1 MIKKEIIYTDY
12 NNVERKE
19 NFYFNLNKAELMDME
34 FGTTGGFSEMVNRL
48 IETQDQPT
56 IMRIFKEFI
65 LKAYGEKS
73 ADGREFNKSEE
84 LSRRF
89 SQTEAFSVLYMELLS
104 DTNKAVRFI
113 NGIVPADIAAE
124 AAKKALPVSGE

>member
-1 MIKKEIIYTDY
+1 MIKKEITYTDY

-104 DTNKAVRFI
+104 DTNKAVQFI

>member
-104 DTNKAVRFI
+104 DTNKAVQFI

-124 AAKKALPVSGE
+124 AAKKTLPVSGE

>member
-104 DTNKAVRFI
+104 DTNKAVQFI

>member
-1 MIKKEIIYTDY
+1 MIKKEITYTDY

-19 NFYFNLNKAELMDME
+19 SFYFNLNKAELMEME
-34 FGTTGGFSEMVNRL
+34 FGTTGGFSEMVNKMV
-48 IETQDQPT
+48 ETQDQPT

-73 ADGREFNKSEE
+73 ADGREFIKSEE
-84 LSRRF
+84 LSRKF
-89 SQTEAFSVLYMELLS
+89 SQTEAYSNLYMELLS
-104 DTNKAVRFI
+104 DTNKAVQFI

-124 AAKKALPVSGE
+124 AAKKALSVSGE